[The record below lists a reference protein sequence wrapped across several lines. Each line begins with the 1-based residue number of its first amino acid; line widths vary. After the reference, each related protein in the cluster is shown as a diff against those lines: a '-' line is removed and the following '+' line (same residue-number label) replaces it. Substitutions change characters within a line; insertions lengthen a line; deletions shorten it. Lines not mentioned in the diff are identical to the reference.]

1 MRILLTGAEG
11 FTGRHF
17 TERALAE
24 GNSVIALQS
33 DLTDSDAL
41 RQEVL
46 EASPDAVVHLAAI
59 SFVGH
64 ADEKAFYAVNVVGT
78 TNLLDA
84 LTRLPTPPHRV
95 LLASSANIY
104 GNTAHSPISEAQ
116 PPAPVNHYAMSKLA
130 MECMARTYEDRLN
143 LIITRPFNYTGPG
156 QDVNFLIP
164 KLALHFANRASSIA
178 LGNLHVE
185 REFNDVRMVC
195 SAYLLL
201 LAYGEPGGIY
211 NVCSGQPYELQHVID
226 SFTQITGH
234 KMEISVN
241 PAFVRGNEVHRL
253 CGSPA
258 KLNALLSR
266 YGAKLEAPTLEE
278 TLRRMLPALDGS
290 LATAQVLV

>member
-41 RQEVL
+41 RQEVS

-64 ADEKAFYAVNVVGT
+64 ADEKAFYGVNVVGT

-84 LTRLPTPPHRV
+84 LTKLPTPPHRV

-104 GNTAHSPISEAQ
+104 GNTAHSPISETQ
-116 PPAPVNHYAMSKLA
+116 PAAPVNHYATSKLA

-164 KLALHFANRASSIA
+164 KLAMHFAARAPSIA

-195 SAYLLL
+195 NAYLFL

-226 SFTQITGH
+226 SFTQITGY
-234 KMEISVN
+234 KMEVSVN

-253 CGSPA
+253 CGNPA
-258 KLNALLSR
+258 KLNALLTR

-278 TLRRMLPALDGS
+278 TLRRMLAALDGGT
-290 LATAQVLV
+290 ATAKVLG

>member
-17 TERALAE
+17 SERASAE
-24 GNSVIALQS
+24 GHAVIALRS

-64 ADEKAFYAVNVVGT
+64 ADEQAFYAVNVVGT

-84 LTRLPTPPHRV
+84 LAKLPARPQRV

-104 GNTAHSPISEAQ
+104 GNTAQSPISEAQ

-130 MECMARTYEDRLN
+130 MEYMARTYGDRLN
-143 LIITRPFNYTGPG
+143 LVITRPFNYTGPG

-164 KLALHFANRASSIA
+164 KLAAHFANRAPSIA

-201 LAYGEPGGIY
+201 LAYGEPDGIY
-211 NVCSGQPYELQHVID
+211 NVCSGQPYELQHVVE

-241 PAFVRGNEVHRL
+241 PAFVRENEVHRL

-266 YGAKLEAPTLEE
+266 HGAKLEVPTLKE
-278 TLRRMLPALDGS
+278 TLQRMLPAFDGS
-290 LATAQVLV
+290 LAAA